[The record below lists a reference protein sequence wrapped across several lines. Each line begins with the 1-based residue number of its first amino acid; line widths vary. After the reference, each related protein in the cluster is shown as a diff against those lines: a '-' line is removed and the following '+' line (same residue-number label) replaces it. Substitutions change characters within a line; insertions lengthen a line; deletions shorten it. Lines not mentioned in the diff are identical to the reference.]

1 MSYTYELPFGANK
14 PYLRF
19 PDWRRYVIDGWSISG
34 AGTVA
39 SGDPIYLTPLF
50 NNTGGVVQALQ
61 VDVVPG
67 VDQHVSNQGPALWYN
82 PAAFV
87 QPPDFTIGNVSRT
100 LSNLLNP
107 GWQNFDMSLNKRFA
121 LAAERTLEFNATA
134 FDFMNHANWNDPD
147 NVIGSVA
154 TPNLDA
160 GKIIGSR
167 GGRVIQLGLRLSF

>member
-1 MSYTYELPFGANK
+1 LRDNPTDTRRRIFLFELLCFAGEYDRAEKQLDVLAQSGPEAATGA
-14 PYLRF
+14 
-19 PDWRRYVIDGWSISG
+19 
-34 AGTVA
+34 
-39 SGDPIYLTPLF
+39 
-50 NNTGGVVQALQ
+50 
-61 VDVVPG
+61 
-67 VDQHVSNQGPALWYN
+67 
-82 PAAFV
+82 
-87 QPPDFTIGNVSRT
+87 
-100 LSNLLNP
+100 LLY
-107 GWQNFDMSLNKRFA
+107 RAA